1 MLPPEAERS
10 QTRSDSHGGR
20 RNSAPRGLLADAGS
34 PTVAVIAV
42 AAAFTAYFAMYAFRK
57 PFTAATFAGLELG
70 GYELKGLF
78 VVAQLLGYA
87 TSKFLGIRVVSEA
100 SPARRAWMLLG
111 FVGFAELALVAF
123 ALVPGPWKLLAL
135 FCNGLP
141 LGMVWGLVFSFLE
154 GRRTTEILG
163 AGLSMSYIV
172 ASGAVKSV
180 GAALLDRGV
189 SETSMPAL
197 TGLLFAPVF
206 ALAVGVLASLP
217 APDHEDEAART
228 RRAPMDGAARTGF
241 FRSFAPGLVALTS
254 IYVALTALRDF
265 RDNFARE
272 ILGELGV
279 EQGSVFVR
287 TEAWVAFLVM
297 LCLAAIWRIRDNRA
311 AFFAIHGLMA
321 AGAAIIALATLAL
334 ELGLISPVTW
344 MIALGTG
351 LYLAYVP
358 YGCVLFDRLIAASGI
373 VATAVFMIYV
383 TDAFGYV
390 GSVAI
395 VLLKTFFAPKLAW
408 FAFFR
413 TFAYVTATVCLIGF
427 ATSAWYFAR
436 TLPIRRD

>member
-1 MLPPEAERS
+1 
-10 QTRSDSHGGR
+10 
-20 RNSAPRGLLADAGS
+20 
-34 PTVAVIAV
+34 VVAV

-70 GYELKGLF
+70 GFELKGLF

-100 SPARRAWMLLG
+100 SPARRAGMLLG
-111 FVGFAELALVAF
+111 FVAFAELALLRF
-123 ALVPGPWKLLAL
+123 AVLPGPWKLLAL

-141 LGMVWGLVFSFLE
+141 LGMIWGLVFSFLE

-180 GAALLDRGV
+180 GAALVERGI
-189 SETSMPAL
+189 SEMWMPAL
-197 TGLLFAPVF
+197 TGLMFAPIF
-206 ALAVGVLASLP
+206 GLAVAVLASLP
-217 APDHEDEAART
+217 PPDRDDEAART
-228 RRAPMDGAARTGF
+228 RRAPMDGVARNGF
-241 FRSFAPGLVALTS
+241 FRAFAPGLTSLTVL
-254 IYVALTALRDF
+254 YVALTALRDF

-272 ILGELGV
+272 ILGELG
-279 EQGSVFVR
+279 EANSAVFVR
-287 TEAWVAFLVM
+287 TEAWVAVM
-297 LCLAAIWRIRDNRA
+297 VMVCLAAIWRIRDNRA

-321 AGAAIIALATLAL
+321 AGAALIGLSTLAL
-334 ELGLISPVTW
+334 ELGLMRPVPW
-344 MIALGTG
+344 MITLGTG

-390 GSVAI
+390 GSVTI
-395 VLLKTFFAPKLAW
+395 VLVKTFVAPELAW
-408 FAFFR
+408 LAFFK
-413 TFAYVTATVCLIGF
+413 TFAYATSTICLIGF
-427 ATSAWYFAR
+427 STSAWYFAR
-436 TLPIRRD
+436 ALPKRAG